1 MGLVSLYIGFAA
13 ASLAL
18 QVPQNEQLSGPAQ
31 DRSGV
36 RSDEQTPEQA
46 REQAGLPAYRLP
58 VAPGTDT
65 APPRGGAR
73 KDTAYPR
80 IEPPDST
87 ADPVALPSVDWW
99 QGSAAIKMRVVG
111 VHFGWDF

>member
-31 DRSGV
+31 DRSGD
-36 RSDEQTPEQA
+36 RSDEQAPG
-46 REQAGLPAYRLP
+46 QAGLPAYRLP
-58 VAPGTDT
+58 AAPGTDT